1 MKSGIFVSNS
11 STRWEAIM
19 RLASRGID
27 AKDLNLKSFQ
37 TCYKVHSLSGL
48 DRGFQYST
56 TQRRCSMKRM
66 LKRAKDKLKGASA
79 KVAVAGTAV
88 ASTATN
94 TFAADPQWF
103 TDATTQMTA
112 IGVMAGVALGGVIT
126 VKLIPLAWKYIAP
139 IFSRG

>member
-1 MKSGIFVSNS
+1 
-11 STRWEAIM
+11 
-19 RLASRGID
+19 
-27 AKDLNLKSFQ
+27 
-37 TCYKVHSLSGL
+37 
-48 DRGFQYST
+48 
-56 TQRRCSMKRM
+56 MKRM